1 MSWGWQGLITSIQ
14 NYLGVP
20 MGATYRPASSK
31 DNETSGDNS
40 LKEMDLI
47 KSIVSITVDD
57 VCIGSSPFYYKT
69 GEPVD
74 NAARSKF
81 DKILRELNSIAK
93 WIAYDLLV
101 DGISPYKIK
110 VVGKEIYIYPI
121 LDKVKVILNSRKEII
136 LLDENDSK
144 IIDALVFVNFDRTSL
159 AKIEGKNYEFSIT
172 PKSIQLSNVTETG
185 KELAMVEKAILR
197 YRRDLSKILRFVSV
211 EVGASQGNKQQEL
224 LDNVSSGINANSLSL
239 ETTVSD
245 LFDDEIPVF
254 PTRKGLGKPE
264 IEEHVPSAN
273 ISELADLDHVLGKLF
288 LGMKFPKTYADFTQA
303 LGATAVSMIRGDIR
317 YSRMLKTARTLMEKT
332 VNAYF
337 SDLKQAR
344 QFKLEFKLQE
354 IPNPEDQEVIES
366 LQSYSDFIENSY
378 ENIINSSE
386 TEDEALYKLQT
397 YVDLLGDSSNLRSI
411 ERWIQTTRKYIKK
424 KFNSAEA
431 DLKDEEF
438 PEDFDESGETA
449 GEEMDD
455 IINENEL
462 GGPILPEEEAPESE
476 RTEEVEEEGGGE
488 YAPNERPPQF

>member
-121 LDKVKVILNSRKEII
+121 LDKVKVILNSRKEVI
-136 LLDENDSK
+136 LLDENDNK

-172 PKSIQLSNVTETG
+172 PKSIQLSNVAETG

-211 EVGASQGNKQQEL
+211 EVGASQGTKQQEL

-303 LGATAVSMIRGDIR
+303 LGAD
-317 YSRMLKTARTLMEKT
+317 
-332 VNAYF
+332 
-337 SDLKQAR
+337 
-344 QFKLEFKLQE
+344 
-354 IPNPEDQEVIES
+354 
-366 LQSYSDFIENSY
+366 
-378 ENIINSSE
+378 
-386 TEDEALYKLQT
+386 
-397 YVDLLGDSSNLRSI
+397 
-411 ERWIQTTRKYIKK
+411 RK
-424 KFNSAEA
+424 S
-431 DLKDEEF
+431 
-438 PEDFDESGETA
+438 
-449 GEEMDD
+449 
-455 IINENEL
+455 
-462 GGPILPEEEAPESE
+462 
-476 RTEEVEEEGGGE
+476 VV
-488 YAPNERPPQF
+488 